1 MLYYALLWS
10 QSSLGQ
16 FSEGLS
22 AVGLLEIA
30 KAHSTLMESLFVL
43 SHLLLMRI
51 SSIKRFAFCP
61 QL

>member
-10 QSSLGQ
+10 QSSFGQ

-30 KAHSTLMESLFVL
+30 KAHSTLMEPLFVL
-43 SHLLLMRI
+43 SH
-51 SSIKRFAFCP
+51 
-61 QL
+61 